1 MLANPR
7 RYNKM
12 LIDHATVYQKGL
24 SFQQAYTGFMLT
36 ALTLIHEGK
45 SEFAEK
51 AFNAA
56 NRYSGAR

>member
-1 MLANPR
+1 
-7 RYNKM
+7 M
-12 LIDHATVYQKGL
+12 LINHATVYQKGFSL
-24 SFQQAYTGFMLT
+24 QQAYTGFMLT

-56 NRYSGAR
+56 NRYSVR